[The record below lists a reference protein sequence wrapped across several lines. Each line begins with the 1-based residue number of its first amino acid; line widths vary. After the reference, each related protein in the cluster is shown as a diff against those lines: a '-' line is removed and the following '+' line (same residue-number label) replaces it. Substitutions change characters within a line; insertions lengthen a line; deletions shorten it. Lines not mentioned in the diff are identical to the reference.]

1 MTASLYWRYFYLSP
15 QYSRSSLQGSG
26 QVGGASACGGLK
38 VGGLGQENPYLLPPT
53 LSEAVLQ
60 PPTFLTSGQEN
71 LMIGPMGDSDKNQ
84 LLDRFLG
91 STLGTFVGDAMGEP
105 VEGWPHRAIYSRF
118 GLLDTIIRGKGR
130 YTDDTQMMIGILETL
145 AEKGGFDPAV
155 CARRFEHNFDPARGY
170 GRRIFGVM
178 ERIGQGVP
186 WDQVGTD
193 SFGNGGAMRIAPIGC
208 FYYADLEAIK
218 ANAILSARITHSHP
232 EGLAGAVAQATAVG
246 LAFQY
251 SLSGE
256 PVKPEKFL
264 DSITAHTTAI
274 DKRFSQALDRI
285 KSIPRGSML
294 EVIEAVAGRYSLNL
308 RAIES
313 VPAAIGAFVLT
324 DSFQEAVVLAVNLGG
339 DTDTIGAMAGAI
351 AGAYYGYSQI
361 PEEWLSSLE
370 NGEKGRDYVIDCVS
384 RIVSLLSN

>member
-1 MTASLYWRYFYLSP
+1 M
-15 QYSRSSLQGSG
+15 
-26 QVGGASACGGLK
+26 GG
-38 VGGLGQENPYLLPPT
+38 
-53 LSEAVLQ
+53 
-60 PPTFLTSGQEN
+60 
-71 LMIGPMGDSDKNQ
+71 SDKDQ

-91 STLGTFVGDAMGEP
+91 SAIGTFVGDALGEP
-105 VEGWPHRAIYSRF
+105 VEGWPHRAIYGRF
-118 GLLDTIIRGKGR
+118 GLLDTMLRAVGR

-145 AEKGGFDPAV
+145 LEEKGFVPAV
-155 CARRFEHNFDPARGY
+155 CARKFQENFDHSRGY

-178 ERIGQGVP
+178 DRIRQGIP

-218 ANAILSARITHSHP
+218 ANAILSARITHGHP

-251 SLSGE
+251 SLSSE
-256 PVKPEKFL
+256 PIEPKKFL
-264 DSITAHTTAI
+264 DSITAQMTDI
-274 DKRFSQALDRI
+274 DKGFAKALDRI
-285 KSIPRGSML
+285 KSISRGSML
-294 EVIEAVAGRYSLNL
+294 ELIEAIAGRYSLSL

-351 AGAYYGYSQI
+351 AGAYYGYSQM
-361 PEEWLSSLE
+361 PEEWLSPLE
-370 NGEKGRDYVIDCVS
+370 NGEKGRDYVMDCVS
-384 RIVSLLSN
+384 RIVPLLSH

>member
-1 MTASLYWRYFYLSP
+1 M
-15 QYSRSSLQGSG
+15 
-26 QVGGASACGGLK
+26 GG
-38 VGGLGQENPYLLPPT
+38 
-53 LSEAVLQ
+53 
-60 PPTFLTSGQEN
+60 
-71 LMIGPMGDSDKNQ
+71 SDKDQ

-91 STLGTFVGDAMGEP
+91 SAMGTFVGDALGEP
-105 VEGWPHRAIYSRF
+105 VEGWSHRAIYSRF
-118 GLLDTIIRGKGR
+118 GLLDTLIREEGR
-130 YTDDTQMMIGILETL
+130 YTDDKQMMIGILEAL

-155 CARRFEHNFDPARGY
+155 CAGKFGENFDPGRGY
-170 GRRIFGVM
+170 GRRIFGVVD
-178 ERIGQGVP
+178 RIRQGIP

-208 FYYADLEAIK
+208 FYYADLEAVK

-251 SLSGE
+251 SLSSE
-256 PVKPEKFL
+256 PIEPEKFL
-264 DSITAHTTAI
+264 DSITAQMTDI
-274 DKRFSQALDRI
+274 DKGFAKALDRI

-294 EVIEAVAGRYSLNL
+294 EVIEAIAGRYSLSL

-351 AGAYYGYSQI
+351 AGAYYGYSQM
-361 PEEWLSSLE
+361 PEEWLSPLE

-384 RIVSLLSN
+384 RIVPLLSN